1 MKLKIVTL
9 LAVIF
14 IASIC
19 YSQAD
24 SIYSFSLNEACDYA
38 LTHNYEAINAELEI
52 KRAKKKVW
60 ETTAIGL
67 PQVQG
72 SLTYQHI
79 PGDIPTINFGDQMLP
94 LFSLLDSLHP
104 GTFSSMGDDMSS
116 GESAIAVKNSTTYG
130 FTVSQLVFNGEYIV
144 GLQAAK
150 TFLMLSENAQD
161 KKQLD
166 TKEAVT
172 SSYYTILALEINKA
186 IIDSSIE
193 NLISTL
199 NEFRLMNQS
208 GFIEDTDVDQI
219 ELTLRNTQ
227 NAGRTLD
234 QHIELSYNLFKIL
247 LGIDLESSIN
257 LTQNIEEFLISINV
271 NNPTFSEFNINNN
284 IDYRLLE
291 TQEKISKLSLKRER
305 SKYLPLVSAFY
316 SYTDIT
322 NKADFD
328 FTINHIIGLNVSLP
342 IFSSWQRNS
351 QIQQAKIEFEKQ
363 KNLSALAS
371 DNIKLQL
378 QQAEYDLKK
387 SIEKFSNEQF
397 NIGLSKKIYNKIL
410 IKHKEGIVSSL
421 DLSQAHNQYLVSSS
435 NYTNSILEL
444 LNSKLN
450 YDKILNNL

>member
-1 MKLKIVTL
+1 M
-9 LAVIF
+9 
-14 IASIC
+14 
-19 YSQAD
+19 
-24 SIYSFSLNEACDYA
+24 
-38 LTHNYEAINAELEI
+38 
-52 KRAKKKVW
+52 
-60 ETTAIGL
+60 
-67 PQVQG
+67 
-72 SLTYQHI
+72 
-79 PGDIPTINFGDQMLP
+79 
-94 LFSLLDSLHP
+94 
-104 GTFSSMGDDMSS
+104 
-116 GESAIAVKNSTTYG
+116 
-130 FTVSQLVFNGEYIV
+130 
-144 GLQAAK
+144 
-150 TFLMLSENAQD
+150 
-161 KKQLD
+161 
-166 TKEAVT
+166 
-172 SSYYTILALEINKA
+172 
-186 IIDSSIE
+186 
-193 NLISTL
+193 
-199 NEFRLMNQS
+199 
-208 GFIEDTDVDQI
+208 
-219 ELTLRNTQ
+219 
-227 NAGRTLD
+227 
-234 QHIELSYNLFKIL
+234 

-410 IKHKEGIVSSL
+410 IKHKEGIASSL